1 MRKFM
6 LVFMDDILVFS
17 KTLEDHI
24 EHLRVVFQILSDNQ
38 LFIKFS
44 KCTFVQQ
51 QLSYLGHIIS
61 HEGVATDPAK
71 TEAMQHWLVP
81 TNFTELRGFL
91 GLTRYYRKFVRD
103 YGSLARPLTN
113 LLHHKVFSWTEA
125 AHIAFDKLK
134 HAMSTTLVLVFPDF
148 QRNLLWRLVLVT
160 PVLGQY
166 FLKRVILLLTLAR
179 V

>member
-1 MRKFM
+1 M

-71 TEAMQHWLVP
+71 TEAM
-81 TNFTELRGFL
+81 
-91 GLTRYYRKFVRD
+91 
-103 YGSLARPLTN
+103 
-113 LLHHKVFSWTEA
+113 
-125 AHIAFDKLK
+125 
-134 HAMSTTLVLVFPDF
+134 
-148 QRNLLWRLVLVT
+148 
-160 PVLGQY
+160 
-166 FLKRVILLLTLAR
+166 
-179 V
+179 